1 MTALT
6 VAALLL
12 ALAGGAVGLHYRRQN
27 RRLRLEVETERQRGE
42 RAEQTVE
49 TIRADTETAL
59 RQLGAQVA
67 DAGTI
72 IARLTAERDQARA
85 KITQAYDEGYRSLS
99 MLDKAIGRQQD
110 EFAESLAAWQAQV
123 QAWQALAVAAL
134 TIPQAALTAA
144 RSTPELLPSGE
155 HALVDGDPALLVQL
169 DGDPLYDGP
178 DPPGVNGQQRTT
190 TRARTRKKAADNG

>member
-12 ALAGGAVGLHYRRQN
+12 ALTGGTLALRYCRQVAQ
-27 RRLRLEVETERQRGE
+27 LRLEVETERQRGE
-42 RAEQTVE
+42 RAEQTIDRVH
-49 TIRADTETAL
+49 ADTENAL

-67 DAGTI
+67 DAGHVI
-72 IARLTAERDQARA
+72 RRLTAERDETQRQA
-85 KITQAYDEGYRSLS
+85 K
-99 MLDKAIGRQQD
+99 
-110 EFAESLAAWQAQV
+110 LAAKGAMLILAHERDENLASL
-123 QAWQALAVAAL
+123 QAWQQLTFAAL
-134 TIPQAALTAA
+134 LLPPPQPALPAA
-144 RSTPELLPSGE
+144 RNTPELLPSGE

-190 TRARTRKKAADNG
+190 TRPRTRKKAAQ